1 MARNPEI
8 VTIDPDLASRADTKR
23 AAQMAHF
30 NVVGEAGYGVE
41 AVVVARE
48 RQPDAFL
55 VSVEEPVVL
64 ALQTIEQLAD
74 AASNAPTIVY
84 SSLADAQ
91 SVRRAMVAGARDF
104 IVKPLG
110 PEELSRAVYRVLG
123 QEERRRM
130 RTAGLTS
137 ATARGTVLTVFGAKG
152 GIGKTTISTNLAA
165 TLANITGAGV
175 CLVDMD
181 TRFGDVAIMMDIAVE
196 ASIADVARHIEEL
209 DRDKIR
215 DYLVQHYSGVSIL
228 PAPLHPTE
236 WRNMTPDYIE
246 KIVELL
252 AQTHDYVVIDTPG
265 TFNELIAATLE
276 VADLILLV
284 TSMDIASVKDTAL
297 ALELLRAAN
306 VSGDK
311 VKLIINHSTASNS
324 LGEEDVSRALESEV
338 FWRIPYDLNVS
349 RTTQLGQPIVIAKPY
364 ARVSRSIIDLAHA
377 LTGTTQEKRGFVDR
391 FLGRSVTG
399 GRGAPLAGGTDKGS
413 SASKAS
419 SRGGGVEQFTQD
431 A

>member
-1 MARNPEI
+1 
-8 VTIDPDLASRADTKR
+8 
-23 AAQMAHF
+23 
-30 NVVGEAGYGVE
+30 
-41 AVVVARE
+41 
-48 RQPDAFL
+48 
-55 VSVEEPVVL
+55 
-64 ALQTIEQLAD
+64 
-74 AASNAPTIVY
+74 
-84 SSLADAQ
+84 
-91 SVRRAMVAGARDF
+91 
-104 IVKPLG
+104 
-110 PEELSRAVYRVLG
+110 
-123 QEERRRM
+123 
-130 RTAGLTS
+130 
-137 ATARGTVLTVFGAKG
+137 
-152 GIGKTTISTNLAA
+152 
-165 TLANITGAGV
+165 
-175 CLVDMD
+175 MD

-196 ASIADVARHIEEL
+196 ASIADVARHIDDL

-215 DYLVQHYSGVSIL
+215 DYLVKHYSGVSIL

-276 VADLILLV
+276 VANLILLV

-324 LGEEDVSRALESEV
+324 LREEDVSRALESEV

-364 ARVSRSIIDLAHA
+364 ARVSRSIIDFAHA
-377 LTGTTQEKRGFVDR
+377 LTGTRQEKRGFVDR
-391 FLGRSVTG
+391 FLGRS
-399 GRGAPLAGGTDKGS
+399 GTDGRDARVAGETHNGGD
-413 SASKAS
+413 SASKALPR
-419 SRGGGVEQFTQD
+419 RGAGGRFTQD